1 MVAENVAWVAGILG
15 GSFPDIRCLGRGTSL
30 GGNGDDDER
39 ESVFWGGRRVR
50 KEGVGKDGSIEVITG
65 VCLPCFVDVELG
77 GGSRLWQQMPGMVVP
92 VLRVLPVALSP
103 FPHSR
108 APFGP

>member
-39 ESVFWGGRRVR
+39 ESVFWGGRR
-50 KEGVGKDGSIEVITG
+50 E
-65 VCLPCFVDVELG
+65 
-77 GGSRLWQQMPGMVVP
+77 
-92 VLRVLPVALSP
+92 
-103 FPHSR
+103 
-108 APFGP
+108 

>member
-1 MVAENVAWVAGILG
+1 MVAENVAWVAGIFG

-39 ESVFWGGRRVR
+39 ESVFWGGRRVG
-50 KEGVGKDGSIEVITG
+50 KEGVGKDGSTEVITG

-77 GGSRLWQQMPGMVVP
+77 VVLGSGSECQGMSC
-92 VLRVLPVALSP
+92 LSLGC
-103 FPHSR
+103 SL
-108 APFGP
+108 

>member
-1 MVAENVAWVAGILG
+1 M
-15 GSFPDIRCLGRGTSL
+15 
-30 GGNGDDDER
+30 
-39 ESVFWGGRRVR
+39 
-50 KEGVGKDGSIEVITG
+50 ITDS
-65 VCLPCFVDVELG
+65 CLPCFVYVKLG
-77 GGSRLWQQMPGMVVP
+77 DGARLWQRMPGMVMP